1 MAGDLDNIYTER
13 TPRKVFGCG
22 PEDHL
27 IAKCPKP
34 PKENKKQRKQVHLNE
49 KGNSACDND
58 KNNSDQNI
66 YASMARMSDNDE
78 YPSENFGD
86 SSKFTNWI
94 LDSGDTCHMKPEVS
108 DFIPGLL

>member
-1 MAGDLDNIYTER
+1 M
-13 TPRKVFGCG
+13 
-22 PEDHL
+22 
-27 IAKCPKP
+27 
-34 PKENKKQRKQVHLNE
+34 NE

-108 DFIPGLL
+108 DFIPGSLEDVDKNIEVADGHQITTKKNGQKKIKCATIMNILLL